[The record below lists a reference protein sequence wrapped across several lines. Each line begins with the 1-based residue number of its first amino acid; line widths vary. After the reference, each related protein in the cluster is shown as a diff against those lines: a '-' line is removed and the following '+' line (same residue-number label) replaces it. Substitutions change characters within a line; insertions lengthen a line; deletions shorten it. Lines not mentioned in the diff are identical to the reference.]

1 MRAIDCQENSS
12 LIKFLGKVFL
22 KILSL
27 FGRGLS
33 LGFVLF
39 VALSALSLLNRGMD
53 SFESTFKGTGVR
65 QGPQFGTS
73 GYSGIGAGLTPA
85 SYGVKRQP
93 QTSGATSRFGKAQDT
108 RDVIRESGYFVSSV
122 ESFTRSLSRFSK

>member
-1 MRAIDCQENSS
+1 MRAIDYDQNSC
-12 LIKFLGKVFL
+12 LCKFLGKVFL

-27 FGRGLS
+27 FGRGMS

-53 SFESTFKGTGVR
+53 SFESAFKRSGVT

-73 GYSGIGAGLTPA
+73 GYSGVGLAPA

-93 QTSGATSRFGKAQDT
+93 QTSGTTSRFGKAQDT
-108 RDVIRESGYFVSSV
+108 RDVIRESGYFVSAA